1 MSVIKCKMCGGDL
14 ELIEGSSVA
23 VCEYCGSQ
31 QTVPAADNEK
41 KLTLFARAN
50 RLRLACE
57 FDKAAGVYES
67 IVADFPTE
75 AEAYWGLVLC
85 RYGIEYV
92 DDPTTGKKIPTC
104 HRSSFDSVME
114 DNDFE
119 QALENADAVARRV
132 YRDEAKA
139 IEELRRGIV
148 EVSGKE
154 PPYDI
159 FICYKETAED
169 GQRTV
174 DSVIAQDVY
183 DALTEKGYRVFFSRI
198 SLEDKLGTEYEPYI
212 FAALHSAKIMLAF
225 GTDYEYYNAVWV
237 KNEWSR
243 FLQLMTKDKSKHL
256 IPCYKGIDAYDMPK
270 EFAKLQA
277 QDMGKVGAMQDL
289 LRGVD
294 KIMGKGAGAAP
305 APAAVNAPVNATADS
320 LLDRAWMFLEDEDYQ
335 KAHEYFERVLDIDP
349 RNSRAYLG
357 NVLATLHLP
366 SVAALDTV
374 IVRLDTFKDFDRAMC
389 FANEA
394 EQLELKKIYDAA
406 QRKYLIKN
414 IHDIFKHEVSVQEE
428 AARRQE
434 EANRRREEEALRQE
448 EANRRREEEARHK
461 KELQE
466 KMLEKRWVY
475 HHCHTSSMVVCGSAR
490 TIGFRVD
497 GTVLACGKNDDGQ
510 CNVSGWKD
518 IVAVAAGNAHTVG
531 LKSDGTVVACGQNVS
546 GQCDVSGWKDIVA
559 VAAGGAYT
567 VGLRSDGTVVACG
580 YNEYGQCDV
589 FEWTDIVAVAA
600 GGAYTVGL
608 RFDGT
613 VVACGYNEYGQ
624 CDVFEWTDIVAVA
637 AGGAYTVGLRSDGT
651 VVACGYNEYGQCDVS
666 EWTDVVAVAAGRIHT
681 VGLKSDGTVVAC
693 GNNYNGQCN
702 VSEWTGIVEIAAG
715 SFHTVGL
722 RSDGTVVACGYN
734 YNGQCDVS
742 DWKLFDNFDDVVNRA
757 VAEEEK
763 RKAAAEKQRL
773 DRIAAL
779 EAEKQRIATEL
790 PHIKGLFS
798 GGKRRAMENR
808 LAEIEKEL
816 AFLMEG
822 KQ

>member
-92 DDPTTGKKIPTC
+92 DDLATGKKIPTC

-114 DNDFE
+114 DSDFE

-294 KIMGKGAGAAP
+294 KIMGKGSGAAP
-305 APAAVNAPVNATADS
+305 APAAVNAPVNATVDS

-335 KAHEYFERVLDIDP
+335 KAHEYFERVRDIDP

-434 EANRRREEEALRQE
+434 EANRRREEEARRQE

-461 KELQE
+461 KELQK

-518 IVAVAAGNAHTVG
+518 IVAVAAGRIH
-531 LKSDGTVVACGQNVS
+531 
-546 GQCDVSGWKDIVA
+546 
-559 VAAGGAYT
+559 
-567 VGLRSDGTVVACG
+567 
-580 YNEYGQCDV
+580 
-589 FEWTDIVAVAA
+589 
-600 GGAYTVGL
+600 
-608 RFDGT
+608 
-613 VVACGYNEYGQ
+613 
-624 CDVFEWTDIVAVA
+624 
-637 AGGAYTVGLRSDGT
+637 TVGLRSDGT

-693 GNNYNGQCN
+693 GQNASGQCD
-702 VSEWTGIVEIAAG
+702 VSSWTDIVAVAANG
-715 SFHTVGL
+715 FHTVGL
-722 RSDGTVVACGYN
+722 KSDGMVVACGSN
-734 YNGQCDVS
+734 SDGRCDVS
-742 DWKLFDNFDDVVNRA
+742 GWKLFDNFDDVVNRA
-757 VAEEEK
+757 VAGEEK
-763 RKAAAEKQRL
+763 RKAVAEKQRL

-798 GGKRRAMENR
+798 GGKRRDMENR

-816 AFLMEG
+816 RELTN
-822 KQ
+822 

>member
-92 DDPTTGKKIPTC
+92 DDPATGKKIPTC

-114 DNDFE
+114 DSDFE

-148 EVSGKE
+148 EVSSKE

-270 EFAKLQA
+270 EFANLQA

-294 KIMGKGAGAAP
+294 KIMGGNSSAAAQP
-305 APAAVNAPVNATADS
+305 PQAATNATAES
-320 LLDRAWMFLEDEDYQ
+320 LLKRAQMFLEDKDSKLATEYAQ
-335 KAHEYFERVLDIDP
+335 KVLDIDP
-349 RNSRAYLG
+349 ECADAYMVLL
-357 NVLATLHLP
+357 LATWGIGTWEEAG
-366 SVAALDTV
+366 SNIIEVVQSREYKRARQFASGALADKLADAE
-374 IVRLDTFKDFDRAMC
+374 RL
-389 FANEA
+389 ANEHT
-394 EQLELKKIYDAA
+394 ERLA
-406 QRKYLIKN
+406 QVEKQRI
-414 IHDIFKHEVSVQEE
+414 
-428 AARRQE
+428 E
-434 EANRRREEEALRQE
+434 EANRRREEKA
-448 EANRRREEEARHK
+448 RRREYLSK
-461 KELQE
+461 KLS
-466 KMLEKRWVY
+466 VY
-475 HHCHTSSMVVCGSAR
+475 HHCHASSAIAASDEHMVGLKFDGTVVACGKNDDGQCDVSHWTYIVAVATSYEHTVGLKS
-490 TIGFRVD
+490 D
-497 GTVLACGKNDDGQ
+497 GTVLACGKNDDSQ
-510 CNVSGWKD
+510 CNVSGWTD
-518 IVAVAAGNAHTVG
+518 IVEIAAGNFHTVG
-531 LKSDGTVVACGQNVS
+531 LK
-546 GQCDVSGWKDIVA
+546 
-559 VAAGGAYT
+559 
-567 VGLRSDGTVVACG
+567 SDGTVVACG
-580 YNEYGQCDV
+580 YNEYGQCNV
-589 FEWTDIVAVAA
+589 SGWTDIVEIAA
-600 GGAYTVGL
+600 GN
-608 RFDGT
+608 F
-613 VVACGYNEYGQ
+613 
-624 CDVFEWTDIVAVA
+624 
-637 AGGAYTVGLRSDGT
+637 
-651 VVACGYNEYGQCDVS
+651 
-666 EWTDVVAVAAGRIHT
+666 HT

-693 GNNYNGQCN
+693 ESNG
-702 VSEWTGIVEIAAG
+702 
-715 SFHTVGL
+715 
-722 RSDGTVVACGYN
+722 D
-734 YNGQCDVS
+734 GQCDVS

-773 DRIAAL
+773 DKVAVL
-779 EAEKQRIATEL
+779 ETEKEDLQIELSNLRGLLSGISRKGIERRLTEIETEL
-790 PHIKGLFS
+790 KKLT
-798 GGKRRAMENR
+798 K
-808 LAEIEKEL
+808 
-816 AFLMEG
+816 
-822 KQ
+822 